1 MTSQIAPL
9 MEQLKEDPW
18 RRKVDF
24 SPEVRET
31 LDSVL
36 RPEASEEQVAA
47 ALNEWIAR
55 YQPCLFGRIAAKSGL
70 LSYCTI
76 REEDL
81 RSSDEVV
88 ERRIQGARQA
98 WTRLAFEGKASS
110 FMVVLLSSRLATAT
124 PDEIVKRL
132 ALRIC
137 SLYLQEE
144 VQPDRVHHDRIYL
157 EQPGNRRTTWE
168 WLAGVN
174 YFSAQGDQRWWQD
187 HRFPAGVAFSV
198 NSVGHMVRSGRLL
211 QAMNHLEEVMG
222 TAPADFRNPKVDSLE
237 KALELAMRTIALASD
252 GPSGKATSLIP
263 RSPGEKLLKCPVE
276 LPAHLADKNHC
287 QYHGLYHTD
296 FTIPSEYFLPD
307 VRRTANHRAFGL
319 DFTYLFDEALDN
331 PDFERMGEG
340 RMIREGVAGDT
351 RLAESPHEKRLRGIE
366 TTVEIDLVPRL
377 REAVGKSNLTK

>member
-1 MTSQIAPL
+1 MSSQIATL

-24 SPEVRET
+24 SPHVRET

-36 RPEASEEQVAA
+36 EAEASAEQVAA

-81 RSSDEVV
+81 RSSDETV

-98 WTRLAFEGKASS
+98 WTRLAFEGKASG
-110 FMVVLLSSRLATAT
+110 FIVVLLSSRLATAT
-124 PDEIVKRL
+124 PDETVKRL
-132 ALRIC
+132 ALRVC
-137 SLYLQEE
+137 SLYLQED

-187 HRFPAGVAFSV
+187 HSFPAGMAFSV

-211 QAMNHLEEVMG
+211 LAMHHLEQAMG
-222 TAPADFRNPKVDSLE
+222 TGLVDFRNPKVDSLA
-237 KALELAMRTIALASD
+237 KALELAMRTIGFASD
-252 GPSGKATSLIP
+252 GPSGRATSLIP
-263 RSPGEKLLKCPVE
+263 RSPREQLPKCPIE
-276 LPAHLADKNHC
+276 LPTLLADKNHC
-287 QYHGLYHTD
+287 RYHGLYHTD
-296 FTIPSEYFLPD
+296 FTVPSEYFVPN
-307 VRRTANHRAFGL
+307 VHRSASEPEFNL
-319 DFTYLFDEALDN
+319 DFTYLFDESLDN
-331 PDFERMGEG
+331 PDFDRMGEG
-340 RMIREGVAGDT
+340 RMIREG
-351 RLAESPHEKRLRGIE
+351 LADYARHIGPEEKRLRGIE
-366 TTVEIDLVPRL
+366 TVVEIDHVPRL
-377 REAVGKSNLTK
+377 RKAVRRPRFTK